1 MATRRQ
7 PLIPGWL
14 IPGVSAATLV
24 VAVALAA
31 FLALWWNA
39 PQGNWVAI
47 WQDSYLCHV
56 VRFSFW
62 QAFLSALLS
71 VVPAIFLA
79 RALYRRRFP
88 GRLALLRLCAMTL
101 ILPVLVAVFG
111 ILSVYGRQGWL
122 ASLCQSLGLEWTFS
136 PYGLQGILLAHVFF
150 NLPMAS
156 RLLLQALENIPGEQ
170 RQLAAQLGMRGWHFF
185 RFVEWPWLRRQIPPV
200 AALIFMLCFASFA
213 TVLSLGGGPQATT
226 IELAIYQALSYDYD
240 PARAAM
246 LALLQM
252 VCCLGLVLLSQRL
265 SKAIAPG
272 TTLLQGWR
280 DPDDRLHSRICDTVL
295 IVLALLLLLTAIAAA
310 LPFISY
316 APNRLVSGEG
326 RHLWQLWPQTIWMLV
341 GFGCAWLT
349 ACFIPAKKG
358 SIFALILAQF
368 VFVLLVWGAGK
379 AATQLAQNGSALART
394 SLGSGFWLA
403 AALAL
408 LACSDAIR
416 RISTHPLWRW
426 LLHMQIAII
435 PLWLLYS
442 GTLNDLSLMKEYAN
456 RQDVFDDALAQHLTL
471 LFGAVLPALVIGV
484 PLGIWCYFSTA
495 RQGAIFSL
503 LNVIQTVP
511 SVALFGLLIAP
522 LAALVTAFPWL
533 GKLGIAGTGMTP
545 ALIALVLYALLPL
558 VRGVVVGLNQIPR
571 DVLESARA
579 MGMSGAQRFLHV
591 QLPLALPVFLRSL
604 RVVMVQTVGMAVIAA
619 LIGAGGFGALV
630 FQGLLSSAID
640 LVLLGVIP
648 VIVLAVLIDALFDL
662 LIALLKVKRND

>member
-1 MATRRQ
+1 MKLLNEILGTKYPIIQGGMANIATGEFAAACSNAGALGLIGSGGMDADTLRENIRRCRALTDKPFGVNIMLMHPQ
-7 PLIPGWL
+7 ADEFAKIVVEEGVKLVTTGAGNPGKYMAAWKEAGITVIP
-14 IPGVSAATLV
+14 V
-24 VAVALAA
+24 VAAAILAKHLEPLGIDAVIAEGTESGGHVGEMTTMALV
-31 FLALWWNA
+31 
-39 PQGNWVAI
+39 PQVVDAV
-47 WQDSYLCHV
+47 HV
-56 VRFSFW
+56 
-62 QAFLSALLS
+62 
-71 VVPAIFLA
+71 
-79 RALYRRRFP
+79 
-88 GRLALLRLCAMTL
+88 
-101 ILPVLVAVFG
+101 PV
-111 ILSVYGRQGWL
+111 
-122 ASLCQSLGLEWTFS
+122 
-136 PYGLQGILLAHVFF
+136 
-150 NLPMAS
+150 
-156 RLLLQALENIPGEQ
+156 
-170 RQLAAQLGMRGWHFF
+170 
-185 RFVEWPWLRRQIPPV
+185 
-200 AALIFMLCFASFA
+200 
-213 TVLSLGGGPQATT
+213 
-226 IELAIYQALSYDYD
+226 
-240 PARAAM
+240 
-246 LALLQM
+246 
-252 VCCLGLVLLSQRL
+252 
-265 SKAIAPG
+265 
-272 TTLLQGWR
+272 
-280 DPDDRLHSRICDTVL
+280 
-295 IVLALLLLLTAIAAA
+295 IAAGGIA
-310 LPFISY
+310 D
-316 APNRLVSGEG
+316 G
-326 RHLWQLWPQTIWMLV
+326 R
-341 GFGCAWLT
+341 G
-349 ACFIPAKKG
+349 
-358 SIFALILAQF
+358 
-368 VFVLLVWGAGK
+368 
-379 AATQLAQNGSALART
+379 
-394 SLGSGFWLA
+394 LA

-533 GKLGIAGTGMTP
+533 GTLGIAGTGMTP

-579 MGMSGAQRFLHV
+579 MGMSGVQRFLHV

-648 VIVLAVLIDALFDL
+648 VIVLAVLTDALFDL

>member
-1 MATRRQ
+1 
-7 PLIPGWL
+7 
-14 IPGVSAATLV
+14 
-24 VAVALAA
+24 
-31 FLALWWNA
+31 
-39 PQGNWVAI
+39 
-47 WQDSYLCHV
+47 
-56 VRFSFW
+56 
-62 QAFLSALLS
+62 
-71 VVPAIFLA
+71 
-79 RALYRRRFP
+79 
-88 GRLALLRLCAMTL
+88 MT
-101 ILPVLVAVFG
+101 
-111 ILSVYGRQGWL
+111 Y
-122 ASLCQSLGLEWTFS
+122 
-136 PYGLQGILLAHVFF
+136 
-150 NLPMAS
+150 
-156 RLLLQALENIPGEQ
+156 
-170 RQLAAQLGMRGWHFF
+170 F
-185 RFVEWPWLRRQIPPV
+185 RINP
-200 AALIFMLCFASFA
+200 
-213 TVLSLGGGPQATT
+213 
-226 IELAIYQALSYDYD
+226 
-240 PARAAM
+240 
-246 LALLQM
+246 
-252 VCCLGLVLLSQRL
+252 
-265 SKAIAPG
+265 
-272 TTLLQGWR
+272 
-280 DPDDRLHSRICDTVL
+280 
-295 IVLALLLLLTAIAAA
+295 VLALLLLLTAIAAA

-341 GFGCAWLT
+341 GVGCAWLT
-349 ACFIPAKKG
+349 ACFIPGKKG
-358 SIFALILAQF
+358 SICALI
-368 VFVLLVWGAGK
+368 
-379 AATQLAQNGSALART
+379 LART

-579 MGMSGAQRFLHV
+579 MGMSGARRFLHV

-648 VIVLAVLIDALFDL
+648 VIVLAVLTDALFDL